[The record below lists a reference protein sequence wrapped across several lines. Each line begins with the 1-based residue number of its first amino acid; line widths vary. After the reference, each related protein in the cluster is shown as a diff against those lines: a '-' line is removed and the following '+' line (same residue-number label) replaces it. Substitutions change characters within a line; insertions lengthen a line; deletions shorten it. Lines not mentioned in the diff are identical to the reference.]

1 MLAALAL
8 LLVAVVLYYRLL
20 IRSHEQSRYTAAVE
34 ALVEKDPKVRKLTAG
49 VNPQLARKIFD
60 SAEKPLSAVERQ
72 YILLFMSGS
81 STEEIAN
88 AMNVDVSS
96 VYISTTIL
104 FLLFPEQSVQGIPD
118 KL

>member
-1 MLAALAL
+1 MA
-8 LLVAVVLYYRLL
+8 LLVALVLYYRLL
-20 IRSHEQSRYTAAVE
+20 IRSREQSRYTA
-34 ALVEKDPKVRKLTAG
+34 G
-49 VNPQLARKIFD
+49 VAPELARKIFD

-96 VYISTTIL
+96 VYTMRYRIKKKY
-104 FLLFPEQSVQGIPD
+104 PQGFSLPF
-118 KL
+118 